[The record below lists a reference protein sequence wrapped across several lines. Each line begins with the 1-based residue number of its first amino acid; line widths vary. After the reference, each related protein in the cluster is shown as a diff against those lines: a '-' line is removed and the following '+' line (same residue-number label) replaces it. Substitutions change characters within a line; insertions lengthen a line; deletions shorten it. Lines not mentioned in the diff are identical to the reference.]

1 MTDPPPRTPFQR
13 DTALARLADEHFDVL
28 VIGGGITGA
37 GVALDA
43 AARGLHTAMVDR
55 ADFASGTSSKSSKLI
70 HGGLRYL
77 QQREFGLVYEALAE
91 RQRLLDNAP
100 HLVRLLPFL
109 IPLFGKGGVVNKTVE
124 GAYSTALWLYD
135 LTGGLRIGKRHR
147 RIGRDQIAADFPS
160 LATDRLVAGFLYWD
174 AQADDARVTLTVA
187 RTAVLN
193 YGVVAAN
200 YAPVVALL
208 KDAGRVVGAQL
219 EDGTEICADVV
230 VNAGGVWA
238 DHVRSLDEGPSA
250 HGTLRP
256 AKGIHLS
263 FPATRLPVSTAA
275 VLPVPG
281 DRRTIFVVPWDGFTY
296 AGTTDTDYTGPLDD
310 PQCTSDDVDYVLNAL
325 NASLTTALGRQD
337 IVGTWAGLR
346 PLVSAATSE
355 RTADLSRRHKVSVS
369 GDGVVTVTGGKFTTY
384 RRMAADTV
392 DEVVRQLGHGARR
405 SPTKHLQLLG
415 APGTPTLQR
424 PGAAERLGVDDAT
437 LAHLVGRYGSE
448 ARTVAAMVKAD
459 PDLAQPLVPGLPY
472 LRAEAVYAA
481 RYEMAH
487 TLDDVLARRT
497 RSLLFGRDASAR
509 AATDVAQLIGEEL
522 RWSRSRIQ
530 KEVDSYR
537 AGVVHA
543 RESAGLPEV
552 GD

>member
-43 AARGLHTAMVDR
+43 AARGLHTALVDR

-77 QQREFGLVYEALAE
+77 QQKEFGLVYEALAE

-100 HLVRLLPFL
+100 HLVRPLPFL
-109 IPLFGKGGVVNKTVE
+109 IPLFGKGGVVNKSVAK
-124 GAYSTALWLYD
+124 AYSTALWLYD

-187 RTAVLN
+187 RTATVN

-200 YAPVVALL
+200 YAPVVGLL
-208 KDAGRVVGAQL
+208 KDAGKVIGAQL
-219 EDGTEICADVV
+219 EDGTEIRAGVV

-263 FPATRLPVSTAA
+263 FPARRLPVSTAA

-296 AGTTDTDYTGPLDD
+296 AGTTDTDYTGALDD
-310 PQCTSDDVDYVLNAL
+310 PQCTSEDVDYVLNAL
-325 NASLTTALGRQD
+325 NASLTTPLSRHD

-346 PLVSAATSE
+346 PLVSAATNE

-369 GDGVVTVTGGKFTTY
+369 DDGVVTVTGGKFTTY
-384 RRMAADTV
+384 RRMAEDTV
-392 DEVVRQLGHGARR
+392 DEVVRLLGHGARR

-415 APGTPTLQR
+415 APGTPALQR
-424 PGAAERLGVDDAT
+424 PGVAERLGVDDAT
-437 LAHLVGRYGSE
+437 LDHLVSRYGSE
-448 ARTVAAMVKAD
+448 ARTVAAMIKAD
-459 PDLAQPLVPGLPY
+459 PDLSRPLVPGLPY
-472 LRAEAVYAA
+472 LRAEALYAA

-552 GD
+552 EG